1 MKKGDMIKSPGGQ
14 IAIVTGD
21 PYTKRFME
29 EQDWETLTRGKEQ
42 PPMQQM
48 KQLWYN
54 KGKETKWEHTHKS
67 ELDIVMDQSTERMF
81 TTMDTQ
87 TT

>member
-29 EQDWETLTRGKEQ
+29 EQDWEMERHGMGEYAGIYASAVPIMYPKTGKRRVMRLSAMSHWERI
-42 PPMQQM
+42 
-48 KQLWYN
+48 
-54 KGKETKWEHTHKS
+54 GTHATDETA
-67 ELDIVMDQSTERMF
+67 VV
-81 TTMDTQ
+81 
-87 TT
+87 

>member
-29 EQDWETLTRGKEQ
+29 EQDWE
-42 PPMQQM
+42 M
-48 KQLWYN
+48 
-54 KGKETKWEHTHKS
+54 
-67 ELDIVMDQSTERMF
+67 ERHGMGEW
-81 TTMDTQ
+81 
-87 TT
+87 